1 MAKAARLRRCGFRRI
16 GGRNPS
22 YSRRRILPGAA
33 IIAAMADDSD
43 LEKTE
48 PASPRRLEQA
58 REEGQVPQ
66 SRELSAFLVLMAGS
80 GALWVTG
87 SWLARRM
94 SGAVSQGLTFGREA
108 AFDAARLPSM
118 FLDSAWQALSAIG
131 PLLLV
136 LVVAALA
143 GPFMLGGLNFTT
155 KALAPDWSRLD
166 PVKGFGRMFS
176 MHSVGELV
184 KGILKALLVGAVV
197 VWVVLHE
204 KEQVFALIGQPV
216 EAGLHAMG
224 RTVLFSTL
232 VIVAAM
238 VLIVAVDVPFQLW
251 QYYRRLRMSKE
262 EVRKEM
268 KELEGDPQL
277 KARIRSQQREIARR
291 RMMAAVPK
299 AQVVVTN
306 PTHFAVALAYDE
318 KMPAPRV
325 VAKGRGEVAL
335 KIRELAR
342 AHGVPLLEAPPLA
355 RALYAHTELDQTIPA
370 ALFRAVAE
378 VMAYVY
384 QLNAWLARGGRA
396 PVAPAELPVPAE
408 LDPGVAE

>member
-1 MAKAARLRRCGFRRI
+1 MAE
-16 GGRNPS
+16 
-22 YSRRRILPGAA
+22 
-33 IIAAMADDSD
+33 DSD

-66 SRELSAFLVLMAGS
+66 SRELSAFFVLMAGA
-80 GALWVTG
+80 GTLWVAG
-87 SWLARRM
+87 SWLAQRIG
-94 SGAVSQGLTFGREA
+94 GAVSRGLTFDRDE
-108 AFDAARLPSM
+108 AFDTAALPA
-118 FLDSAWQALSAIG
+118 LLLHQAGEALATLG
-131 PLLLV
+131 PLLLI

-143 GPFMLGGLNFTT
+143 GPFMLGGLNFSS
-155 KALAPDWSRLD
+155 KALTPDWMRLD
-166 PVKGFGRMFS
+166 PLKGFGRMLS
-176 MHSVGELV
+176 MQSVGELV
-184 KGILKALLVGAVV
+184 KGILKALLVGSVV

-204 KEQVFALIGQPV
+204 KDHIFALMGQPL
-216 EAGLHAMG
+216 EAGLQSMG
-224 RTVLFSTL
+224 RTILFSTL
-232 VIVAAM
+232 VIVGSM
-238 VLIVAVDVPFQLW
+238 FLIVAADVPFQLW
-251 QYYRRLRMSKE
+251 QYYKKLRMTKE

-325 VAKGRGEVAL
+325 VAKGRGVIAQR
-335 KIRELAR
+335 IREIA
-342 AHGVPLLEAPPLA
+342 AEHNVPLLEAPPLA
-355 RALYAHTELDQTIPA
+355 RALYAHTEIDDIIPA
-370 ALFRAVAE
+370 ALYRAVAE

-384 QLNAWLARGGRA
+384 QLNAYLARGGKA
-396 PVAPAELPVPAE
+396 PVQPAELPVPAE
-408 LDPGVAE
+408 LDPGVA

>member
-1 MAKAARLRRCGFRRI
+1 MAEE
-16 GGRNPS
+16 
-22 YSRRRILPGAA
+22 
-33 IIAAMADDSD
+33 SD

-48 PASPRRLEQA
+48 PASARRLEQA

-80 GALWVTG
+80 GVLWVMG
-87 SWLARRM
+87 SWLAGRI

-108 AFDAARLPSM
+108 AFDTTVLPAL
-118 FLDSAWQALSAIG
+118 FLGQAGEALMTVG
-131 PLLLV
+131 PLFLI

-143 GPFMLGGLNFTT
+143 GPFMLGGLNFSS
-155 KALAPDWSRLD
+155 KALAPDWTRLD

-184 KGILKALLVGAVV
+184 KGILKALLVGGVV
-197 VWVVLHE
+197 VWVILHE
-204 KEQVFALIGQPV
+204 QDQVFALIGQPL

-224 RTVLFSTL
+224 RTILFSTL
-232 VIVAAM
+232 VIVGSMA
-238 VLIVAVDVPFQLW
+238 LIVTLDVPFQLW
-251 QYYRRLRMSKE
+251 QYHSRLRMTKE
-262 EVRKEM
+262 EVRQEM
-268 KELEGDPQL
+268 KEMEGDPQL

-291 RMMAAVPK
+291 RMMAAVPT

-325 VAKGRGEVAL
+325 VAKGRGAIAQRIREVAA
-335 KIRELAR
+335 E
-342 AHGVPLLEAPPLA
+342 HNVPLLEAPPLA
-355 RALYAHTELDQTIPA
+355 RALYAHTELDQTIPP

-396 PVAPAELPVPAE
+396 PQLPTDLPVPAE
-408 LDPGVAE
+408 LDPGTSE

>member
-1 MAKAARLRRCGFRRI
+1 
-16 GGRNPS
+16 
-22 YSRRRILPGAA
+22 
-33 IIAAMADDSD
+33 MADDSD

-66 SRELSAFLVLMAGS
+66 SRELSAFLVLIAGS
-80 GALWVTG
+80 GALWVGG
-87 SWLARRM
+87 SWLAQRI
-94 SGAVSQGLTFGREA
+94 SGAVSRGLTFGRDE
-108 AFDAARLPSM
+108 AFDATALPAL
-118 FLDSAWQALSAIG
+118 FLHEAGEALATLG
-131 PLLLV
+131 PLLLI

-143 GPFMLGGLNFTT
+143 GPFTMGGLNFSS
-155 KALAPDWSRLD
+155 KALAPDWTRLD
-166 PVKGFGRMFS
+166 PLKGFGRMFS

-184 KGILKALLVGAVV
+184 KGILKALLVGGVV
-197 VWVVLHE
+197 AWVVLHE
-204 KEQVFALIGQPV
+204 KDQVFALIGQPV

-224 RTVLFSTL
+224 QTILFSTL
-232 VIVAAM
+232 VIVASMA
-238 VLIVAVDVPFQLW
+238 LIVTLDVPFQLW
-251 QYYRRLRMSKE
+251 QYHSKLRMTKE

-268 KELEGDPQL
+268 KEMEGDPQL

-318 KMPAPRV
+318 RMPAPRV
-325 VAKGRGEVAL
+325 VAKGRGAIAQR
-335 KIRELAR
+335 IREIAQE
-342 AHGVPLLEAPPLA
+342 HGVPLLEAPPLA
-355 RALYAHTELDQTIPA
+355 RALYAHTDLDQTIPP

-384 QLNAWLARGGRA
+384 QLNAWLARGGR
-396 PVAPAELPVPAE
+396 PPQLPADLPVPAE
-408 LDPGVAE
+408 LDPGASE

>member
-1 MAKAARLRRCGFRRI
+1 MAE
-16 GGRNPS
+16 
-22 YSRRRILPGAA
+22 
-33 IIAAMADDSD
+33 DSD

-66 SRELSAFLVLMAGS
+66 SRELSAFFVLMAGA
-80 GALWVTG
+80 GTLWVAG
-87 SWLARRM
+87 SWLAQRIG
-94 SGAVSQGLTFGREA
+94 GAVSRGLTFDRSA
-108 AFDAARLPSM
+108 AFDTAALPTA
-118 FLDSAWQALSAIG
+118 FVALAG
-131 PLLLV
+131 EALAALAPLLLT

-143 GPFMLGGLNFTT
+143 GPFMLGGLNFSS
-155 KALAPDWSRLD
+155 KALALDWTRLD
-166 PVKGFGRMFS
+166 PLKGFGRMFS

-184 KGILKALLVGAVV
+184 KGILKALLVGGVV

-204 KEQVFALIGQPV
+204 KDHLFALMGQPL
-216 EAGLHAMG
+216 EAGLQSMG
-224 RTVLFSTL
+224 RTILYSTL
-232 VIVAAM
+232 VIVGSM
-238 VLIVAVDVPFQLW
+238 FLIVAADVPFQLW
-251 QYYRRLRMSKE
+251 QYYSKLRMTKE

-268 KELEGDPQL
+268 KELEGDPQM

-325 VAKGRGEVAL
+325 VAKGRGIIAQR
-335 KIRELAR
+335 IRDIAQE
-342 AHGVPLLEAPPLA
+342 HGVPLLEAPPLA
-355 RALYAHTELDQTIPA
+355 RALYTHTELDDVIPS
-370 ALFRAVAE
+370 ALYRAVAE

-384 QLNAWLARGGRA
+384 QLNAYLARGGKA
-396 PVAPAELPVPAE
+396 PVQPAELPVPAE
-408 LDPGVAE
+408 LDPGLA